1 MWGSVPPTPIGQ
13 GLATDQALPDARHPL
28 GLSGQANSSTPHAAC

>member
-1 MWGSVPPTPIGQ
+1 MWSSSLPSSSRR
-13 GLATDQALPDARHPL
+13 GLVTDQALPDARHPL